1 MARIISFRVDGLAGR
16 NDIVSK
22 TLHEDVNVFF
32 GINGSGKT
40 TLLKILHSALSTDTS
55 ILEGLPFKSAEVV
68 IYLNRYESVFTRR
81 IEQPSPRPEDEE
93 AAKSSAPLKERMGLR
108 QLLGQ
113 TVKAAT
119 PAWTSD
125 PEEPQSE
132 RLTRY
137 VAGYLPITR
146 LYRTVGT
153 QPSGTKAMSEDEL
166 DSRFAAAVQ
175 RRCTEY
181 QGTISNRVSEAQ
193 GEGLAQILHM
203 VLSGEDESTEPDT
216 ALEISD
222 AYQRVASF
230 LDRQTG
236 FEEVLDSREEFEKKY
251 RTKPRIKNVVK
262 QIDLVEKKIE
272 EVIAPRHRFQEL
284 LESMYSGSKRIVFSE
299 KEITIEVPDKT
310 KIRLPAL
317 SSGEKQL
324 FFISLEAID
333 SGNSSLIIDEPELSM
348 HVDWQKKLVGSL
360 RVLNPRMQLIMATH
374 SPEIMADLA
383 DEKIFSL

>member
-1 MARIISFRVDGLAGR
+1 MARILSFRVEGLAGR
-16 NDIVSK
+16 DHAVSK
-22 TLHEDVNVFF
+22 TLQEDVNVFF

-55 ILEGLPFKSAEVV
+55 ILEGLPFKSAEVE

-81 IEQPSPRPEDEE
+81 IEQKSLRPEDIE
-93 AAKSSAPLKERMGLR
+93 AAKSSVPPREKLGLKHI
-108 QLLGQ
+108 LGHA
-113 TVKAAT
+113 VEAAT
-119 PAWTSD
+119 SVWASD
-125 PEEPQSE
+125 PEEPE
-132 RLTRY
+132 GGRLTRFLG
-137 VAGYLPITR
+137 GYLPITR

-153 QPSGTKAMSEDEL
+153 QSSGTKAMSEDEL

-175 RRCTEY
+175 RRWTEY
-181 QGTISNRVSEAQ
+181 QGSISNKVSEAQ

-236 FEEVLDSREEFEKKY
+236 FEEVLDSREEFEMKY

-272 EVIAPRHRFQEL
+272 EVIAPRHRFQTL
-284 LESMYSGSKRIVFSE
+284 IESMYSGNKRIIFAE

-374 SPEIMADLA
+374 SPEIMADLT